1 MQRLHKVDTGL
12 FLQISIIEG
21 ESLSLLH
28 QYFMEKLWH
37 NYMGTGKGVAGWEVV
52 HKNLDVHIL
61 Y

>member
-28 QYFMEKLWH
+28 QYFMENLWH
-37 NYMGTGKGVAGWEVV
+37 NYMGTGKGVAGWEEEK
-52 HKNLDVHIL
+52 KNLDVHIL

>member
-28 QYFMEKLWH
+28 QYFMEKL
-37 NYMGTGKGVAGWEVV
+37 
-52 HKNLDVHIL
+52 
-61 Y
+61 